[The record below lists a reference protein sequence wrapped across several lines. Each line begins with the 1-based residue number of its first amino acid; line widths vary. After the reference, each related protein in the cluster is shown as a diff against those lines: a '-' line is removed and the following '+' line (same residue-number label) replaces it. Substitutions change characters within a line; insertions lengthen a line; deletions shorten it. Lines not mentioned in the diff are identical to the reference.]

1 MRAPDILP
9 VTTAISTRAMA
20 LIDQLA
26 LSCGLRLPDALIAA
40 TAIQHHLPLLTGN
53 AKHFEPI
60 EGLTIEA
67 FRS

>member
-1 MRAPDILP
+1 
-9 VTTAISTRAMA
+9 MA

-26 LSCGLRLPDALIAA
+26 QSCGLRLPDALIAA
-40 TAIQHHLPLLTGN
+40 TAIEHHLPLLTGN